1 MSSDLFTWASEAL
14 ERTTFMGLAACRG
27 TLRLALKKAG
37 LDAATLTQQELE
49 VVLLRVLPVELEVR
63 GIEGSMQ
70 LCRDIESELAEAR
83 FELPGESVRNSTDS
97 TLRRIFG

>member
-1 MSSDLFTWASEAL
+1 MSNELFAWASEAL
-14 ERTTFMGLAACRG
+14 ERHTSMSLPACRG

-37 LDAATLTQQELE
+37 VDPATLTAHELE

-63 GIEGSMQ
+63 GIEGAMQ
-70 LCRDIESELAEAR
+70 LCRNIESELADAE
-83 FELPGESVRNSTDS
+83 FQMSGSSPVSSTDS